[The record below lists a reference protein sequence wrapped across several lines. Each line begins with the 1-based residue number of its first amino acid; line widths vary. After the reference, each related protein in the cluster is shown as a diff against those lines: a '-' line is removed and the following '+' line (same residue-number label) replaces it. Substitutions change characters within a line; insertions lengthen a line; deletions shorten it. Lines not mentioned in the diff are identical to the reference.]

1 MRRHLSTL
9 FIAAILTALAVPAAS
24 AGEGP
29 SHVCD
34 THTISSLCW

>member
-1 MRRHLSTL
+1 MRHISAL
-9 FIAAILTALAVPAAS
+9 FIAALLAAFAIPAGAAS
-24 AGEGP
+24 AAP

>member
-1 MRRHLSTL
+1 MRYISAL
-9 FIAAILTALAVPAAS
+9 FIAAMLTAFAAPAAS

-29 SHVCD
+29 GFVCD

>member
-1 MRRHLSTL
+1 MRR
-9 FIAAILTALAVPAAS
+9 IAAFFAAALLTVLAAPAAS
-24 AGEGP
+24 AGEGG